1 MNDNRYGLT
10 WPHAPLFC
18 SQCSVSTNVRD
29 YCANQE
35 EQWQQLSDETQELA
49 SRLDAA
55 QQLVDSLGLDAKG
68 NQRGMMG

>member
-1 MNDNRYGLT
+1 MS
-10 WPHAPLFC
+10 A
-18 SQCSVSTNVRD
+18 NVRD

>member
-1 MNDNRYGLT
+1 MHPCF
-10 WPHAPLFC
+10 PHGFPLG
-18 SQCSVSTNVRD
+18 SVSANVRD